1 MKKQENTGL
10 HTSSALSWLKL
21 SWQDTAIFDALNLF
35 LHVNVI
41 HFGLE
46 NYNAYQNFVN
56 WSWDS
61 LNPMAILIFKWKL
74 STAILH
80 FSIIPLKIS
89 KPWFWVCTLSLK
101 VGIWG
106 IEPSKMNDFWW
117 SELNIFML
125 IFTFTVWTI
134 AMLTYRMKTQIG
146 IFRRG
151 WKFLSLI
158 WNIKTAISNVSTTPL
173 WILEPQFWVC
183 TCALSHPNKRRGV

>member
-1 MKKQENTGL
+1 M
-10 HTSSALSWLKL
+10 
-21 SWQDTAIFDALNLF
+21 
-35 LHVNVI
+35 
-41 HFGLE
+41 
-46 NYNAYQNFVN
+46 
-56 WSWDS
+56 
-61 LNPMAILIFKWKL
+61 

-101 VGIWG
+101 VGIWR
-106 IEPSKMNDFWW
+106 IEPSKMSDFWW

-173 WILEPQFWVC
+173 WILEPPLRFVSVKIEQQFQSLFYKLKDVYCFGFLTWHSFLAIISIWV
-183 TCALSHPNKRRGV
+183 